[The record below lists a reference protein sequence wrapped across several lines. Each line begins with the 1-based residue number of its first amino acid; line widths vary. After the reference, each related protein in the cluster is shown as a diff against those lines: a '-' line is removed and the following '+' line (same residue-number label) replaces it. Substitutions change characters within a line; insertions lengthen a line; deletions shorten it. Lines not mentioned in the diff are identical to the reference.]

1 MQMNSGRQV
10 IRMAPRTREERPA
23 TPQEPQHGAAL
34 ASRRIPDEPDCTR
47 ARRYENVRM
56 IRELKT
62 PRAGRLPLRK
72 VTHKAYVTVCH

>member
-1 MQMNSGRQV
+1 MKQRKASDKDGTGCVKNGLLLH
-10 IRMAPRTREERPA
+10 T
-23 TPQEPQHGAAL
+23 EPQHGAAL

-47 ARRYENVRM
+47 ARRYETVRM